1 MRPKASGRLGSAS
14 ACFNDQRLGN
24 KVRVYRGFIG
34 FGESGLG
41 LMGFRAFGLM
51 DYVTYRSRPTKHPAP
66 AGAAPKW
73 LVGSQ
78 HPRVCLCSALGLS
91 GFRVQGL
98 GFRWF

>member
-1 MRPKASGRLGSAS
+1 
-14 ACFNDQRLGN
+14 
-24 KVRVYRGFIG
+24 
-34 FGESGLG
+34 
-41 LMGFRAFGLM
+41 MGFRAFGLM

-98 GFRWF
+98 GFRVVSGLRV